1 MSNMKGQVDFPWHK
15 SFIWNVGMAYLVPK
29 GLQQALFVSSY
40 VIVVKGSLPLTKAAN
55 SSTQWILNIKTVK
68 ISVEILS
75 WYMH

>member
-1 MSNMKGQVDFPWHK
+1 
-15 SFIWNVGMAYLVPK
+15 
-29 GLQQALFVSSY
+29 
-40 VIVVKGSLPLTKAAN
+40 LTKAAN